1 MDFEQIVKRLQWLD
15 EEHRKDK
22 AAIIELEERIA
33 GYEGNLDT
41 LAKQVKPLEK
51 QIAGLAPNSARIDQ
65 FEAIVAR
72 QREEMKSALD
82 ELDKKY
88 QKREKEL
95 VVQHQ
100 KDLEPFHKEIEKL
113 KKALTEFAPIRRE
126 LKARATAEN
135 RLQVE
140 IDKLKPPI
148 DEARRAA
155 EDATRTQRVFDE
167 NRKQDMKRIA
177 DLQGELTALRKRI
190 DEARIKA
197 DSGTDSVRHLEN
209 RFKELLVS
217 EAERKAAQTEFIEKQ
232 SIAHLDRERSYK
244 EWLDSHAEFQKQ
256 VEKLEVQS
264 LALEETLR
272 SAKRAQETYN
282 ELNSKLERRINEVTE
297 MQRLAEDRLR
307 QEWVTFKADDQKR
320 WTGYTLSQDEGG
332 KDVRKSIQKL
342 EDRISALDE
351 SFQLTQD
358 KLEQTTD
365 AAEQQLQELMN
376 VAHEWLS
383 AYERIM
389 GHGKTAKK
397 TKK

>member
-22 AAIIELEERIA
+22 AAIIELEERIVA
-33 GYEGNLDT
+33 YEGNLDVVT
-41 LAKQVKPLEK
+41 KQVKPLEK
-51 QIAGLAPNSARIDQ
+51 QIAGLTPNTVRIDQ
-65 FEAIVAR
+65 FEVILAK
-72 QREEMKSALD
+72 QREETKTALD

-95 VVQHQ
+95 LAQRQ
-100 KDLEPFHKEIEKL
+100 KDLEPFQKEIEQL
-113 KKALTEFAPIRRE
+113 KKSLTEFAPIKRE
-126 LKARATAEN
+126 LKARASAEN

-148 DEARRAA
+148 EEAKHAA
-155 EDATRTQRVFDE
+155 EDATRVQRVFDE

-190 DEARIKA
+190 DEARTKA
-197 DSGTDSVRHLEN
+197 DAGSDTIRHLEN
-209 RFKELLVS
+209 RFKELLIS
-217 EAERKAAQTEFIEKQ
+217 EAERKAAQAEFIEKQ
-232 SIAHLDRERSYK
+232 SIAHLDRERIYK
-244 EWLDSHAEFQKQ
+244 EWNESHGDFQKQ
-256 VEKLEVQS
+256 VEKLESQS
-264 LALEETLR
+264 VALEETLR
-272 SAKRAQETYN
+272 SAKRAQDTYN
-282 ELNSKLERRINEVTE
+282 ELNTKLERRINEVTE

-320 WTGYTLSQDEGG
+320 WTGYTLSLDEGG
-332 KDVRKSIQKL
+332 KDVRKTMQKL
-342 EDRISALDE
+342 EDHITALDE
-351 SFQLTQD
+351 SFQVTQD

-365 AAEQQLQELMN
+365 ATEQQLQELMN

-389 GHGKTAKK
+389 GHGKTTKK

>member
-33 GYEGNLDT
+33 GYEGNIDT
-41 LAKQVKPLEK
+41 VAKQIKPLEK
-51 QIAGLAPNSARIDQ
+51 QIAAFTPNSGRIDQ
-65 FEAIVAR
+65 FEAILAK
-72 QREEMKSALD
+72 QREEMKNALD
-82 ELDKKY
+82 ELEKKY
-88 QKREKEL
+88 LKREKDL
-95 VVQHQ
+95 TTQHQ
-100 KDLEPFHKEIEKL
+100 KDTEPLHKEIEQL
-113 KKALTEFAPIRRE
+113 KQALTEFAPIKRE
-126 LKARATAEN
+126 LKSHSTTEN

-148 DEARRAA
+148 DEAKRAA

-167 NRKQDMKRIA
+167 ARKQDIKRIA

-190 DEARIKA
+190 DEARAKS
-197 DSGTDSVRHLEN
+197 DMGVDSVRHLEN
-209 RFKELLVS
+209 RFKEILVA
-217 EAERKAAQTEFIEKQ
+217 ETERKAAQTEFIEKQ
-232 SIAHLDRERSYK
+232 SVAHLDRERAYK
-244 EWLDSHAEFQKQ
+244 EWSNSYTEFQKQ
-256 VEKLEVQS
+256 VDKLEGQS
-264 LALEETLR
+264 QALDETLR

-282 ELNSKLERRINEVTE
+282 ELNTKLERRINEVTE

-332 KDVRKSIQKL
+332 KDVRKVMQKL
-342 EDRISALDE
+342 EDRITALDE
-351 SFQLTQD
+351 VQQTLQDQLH
-358 KLEQTTD
+358 QTAD
-365 AAEQQLQELMN
+365 ATEQQLQELMN

-383 AYERIM
+383 SYERIM
-389 GHGKTAKK
+389 GHSKATKK

>member
-33 GYEGNLDT
+33 AYEGNLDT
-41 LAKQVKPLEK
+41 VAKQVKPLEK
-51 QIAGLAPNSARIDQ
+51 QIAGLTPNSARIDQ

-72 QREEMKSALD
+72 QREEWKEALD

-95 VVQHQ
+95 LAQRQ
-100 KDLEPFHKEIEKL
+100 KDLEPFYKEIEDL
-113 KKALTEFAPIRRE
+113 KKSLTEIPPIKRE
-126 LKARATAEN
+126 LKSHTTTES

-148 DEARRAA
+148 EEAKRAA
-155 EDATRTQRVFDE
+155 EDATRVQRVFDE

-190 DEARIKA
+190 DEVRVKA
-197 DSGTDSVRHLEN
+197 DSGTDTVRHLEN

-217 EAERKAAQTEFIEKQ
+217 EAERKAQQTEFIEKQ
-232 SIAHLDRERSYK
+232 SVAHLDRERIYK
-244 EWLDSHAEFQKQ
+244 EWNASHADFEKQ
-256 VEKLEVQS
+256 VEKLETQS
-264 LALEETLR
+264 QALEETLR

-282 ELNSKLERRINEVTE
+282 ELNTKLERRINEVTE

-332 KDVRKSIQKL
+332 KDVRKIIEKL
-342 EDRISALDE
+342 DDRITALDE
-351 SFQLTQD
+351 SFQVTQD

-365 AAEQQLQELMN
+365 ATEQQLQELMN

-389 GHGKTAKK
+389 GHGKT
-397 TKK
+397 TKKSKK

>member
-33 GYEGNLDT
+33 SYEGNLDT
-41 LAKQVKPLEK
+41 VSKQVKPLEK
-51 QIAGLAPNSARIDQ
+51 QIAGLTPNTARIDQ
-65 FEAIVAR
+65 FEAILAK
-72 QREEMKSALD
+72 QREEMKNALE

-95 VVQHQ
+95 LAQRQ
-100 KDLEPFHKEIEKL
+100 KDLEPLQKEVEQI
-113 KKALTEFAPIRRE
+113 KKSLTEIAPMKRE
-126 LKARATAEN
+126 LKARASAEN

-140 IDKLKPPI
+140 IDKLKSPI
-148 DEARRAA
+148 DEAKRAA

-190 DEARIKA
+190 DEARSKA
-197 DSGTDSVRHLEN
+197 DAGSDSVRHLEN
-209 RFKELLVS
+209 RFKELLVA
-217 EAERKAAQTEFIEKQ
+217 EAERKAAQNEFIEKQ
-232 SIAHLDRERSYK
+232 SVAQLDREREIK
-244 EWLDSHAEFQKQ
+244 EWRASHADFQKQ
-256 VEKLEVQS
+256 VEKLETQS
-264 LALEETLR
+264 TALEETLR

-332 KDVRKSIQKL
+332 KDVRKTIQKL
-342 EDRISALDE
+342 EDRITVLDE
-351 SFQLTQD
+351 SFQVTQD

-365 AAEQQLQELMN
+365 ATEQQLQEFMN

-389 GHGKTAKK
+389 GHGKATKK

>member
-22 AAIIELEERIA
+22 AAIIELEERISA
-33 GYEGNLDT
+33 YEGNLDT
-41 LAKQVKPLEK
+41 VAKQVKPLEK
-51 QIAGLAPNSARIDQ
+51 QIAGLTPNSARIDQ

-72 QREEMKSALD
+72 QREEWKEALD

-95 VVQHQ
+95 LAQRQ
-100 KDLEPFHKEIEKL
+100 KDLEPFHKEIEGL
-113 KKALTEFAPIRRE
+113 KKALTEIAPIKRE
-126 LKARATAEN
+126 LKSHSTTES

-148 DEARRAA
+148 EEAKRAA
-155 EDATRTQRVFDE
+155 EDATRVQRVFDE

-177 DLQGELTALRKRI
+177 DLQGEITALRKRI
-190 DEARIKA
+190 EEARVKA
-197 DSGTDSVRHLEN
+197 DSGVDTVRHLEN

-217 EAERKAAQTEFIEKQ
+217 EAERKTAQAEFIEKQ
-232 SIAHLDRERSYK
+232 SIAHLDRERQYK
-244 EWLDSHAEFQKQ
+244 EWTAGHADFQKQ
-256 VEKLEVQS
+256 VEKLETQS
-264 LALEETLR
+264 QALEETLR

-282 ELNSKLERRINEVTE
+282 ELNTKLERRINEVTE

-332 KDVRKSIQKL
+332 KDVRKVLQKL

-351 SFQLTQD
+351 SFQVTQD

-365 AAEQQLQELMN
+365 ATEQQLQELMN

-389 GHGKTAKK
+389 GHGKTTKK

>member
-33 GYEGNLDT
+33 AYEGNLDT
-41 LAKQVKPLEK
+41 VAKQVKPLEK
-51 QIAGLAPNSARIDQ
+51 QIAGLTPNSARIDQ

-72 QREEMKSALD
+72 QREEWKEALD

-95 VVQHQ
+95 LAQRQ
-100 KDLEPFHKEIEKL
+100 KDLEPFYKEIEDL
-113 KKALTEFAPIRRE
+113 KKSLTEIPPIKRE
-126 LKARATAEN
+126 LKSHTTTES
-135 RLQVE
+135 RLQIE

-148 DEARRAA
+148 EEAKRAA
-155 EDATRTQRVFDE
+155 EDATRVQRVFDE

-190 DEARIKA
+190 DEVRVKA
-197 DSGTDSVRHLEN
+197 DSGTDTVRHLEN

-217 EAERKAAQTEFIEKQ
+217 EAERKAQQTEFIEKQ
-232 SIAHLDRERSYK
+232 SVAHLDRERIYK
-244 EWLDSHAEFQKQ
+244 EWNASHADFEKQ
-256 VEKLEVQS
+256 VEKLETQS
-264 LALEETLR
+264 QALEETLR

-282 ELNSKLERRINEVTE
+282 ELNTKLERRINEVTE

-332 KDVRKSIQKL
+332 KDVRKTMEKL
-342 EDRISALDE
+342 DDRITALDE
-351 SFQLTQD
+351 SFQVTQD

-365 AAEQQLQELMN
+365 ATEQQLQELMN
-376 VAHEWLS
+376 VVHEWLS

-389 GHGKTAKK
+389 GHGKT
-397 TKK
+397 TKKSKK

>member
-22 AAIIELEERIA
+22 AAIIELDERIA
-33 GYEGNLDT
+33 AYEGNLDT
-41 LAKQVKPLEK
+41 VAKQVKPLEK

-65 FEAIVAR
+65 FEVIIAK
-72 QREEMKSALD
+72 QREEMKSVLA
-82 ELDKKY
+82 ELEKKY

-95 VVQHQ
+95 VAQHQ

-148 DEARRAA
+148 DDVKRAA

-167 NRKQDMKRIA
+167 NRKQDLKRVA

-190 DEARIKA
+190 DEVRVRA
-197 DSGTDSVRHLEN
+197 DSGTDTVRHLEN
-209 RFKELLVS
+209 RFKELLVA

-232 SIAHLDRERSYK
+232 SIAHLDRERAYK
-244 EWLDSHAEFQKQ
+244 EWSESHADFEKQ
-256 VEKLEVQS
+256 VEKLEMQS

-282 ELNSKLERRINEVTE
+282 ELNAKLERRISEVTE

-307 QEWVTFKADDQKR
+307 QEWVSFKADDQKR
-320 WTGYTLSQDEGG
+320 WVGYTLSQDEGG
-332 KDVRKSIQKL
+332 KDVRKSVQKL
-342 EDRISALDE
+342 EDRITALDE
-351 SFQLTQD
+351 AFQVTQD

-365 AAEQQLQELMN
+365 ATEGQLQELMN

-397 TKK
+397 SK